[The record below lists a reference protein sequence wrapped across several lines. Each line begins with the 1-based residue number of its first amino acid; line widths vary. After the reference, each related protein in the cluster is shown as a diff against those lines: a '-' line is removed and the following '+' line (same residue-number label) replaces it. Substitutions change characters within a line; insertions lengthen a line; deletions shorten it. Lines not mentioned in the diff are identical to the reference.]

1 MPKDQE
7 VNPLLIDGVLTPEL
21 VDADSIEPHPDNPNN
36 GDEEAVSESM
46 EINGIYRT
54 IYVQRSTRRIV
65 GGHTTWAAQVGL
77 GATKVAVTFLDIDD
91 DTALRILAVDNAAAR
106 AARMDQHAELR
117 MLEKIAARPKALL
130 GTAYTDRDLE
140 RLRKLAEITPNYD
153 SIHDKP
159 EGWPT
164 LFLCVPKHLKEAF
177 YEMTDEALGD
187 HERLELLLRLAGWR
201 DPR

>member
-130 GTAYTDRDLE
+130 GTA
-140 RLRKLAEITPNYD
+140 EITPNYD